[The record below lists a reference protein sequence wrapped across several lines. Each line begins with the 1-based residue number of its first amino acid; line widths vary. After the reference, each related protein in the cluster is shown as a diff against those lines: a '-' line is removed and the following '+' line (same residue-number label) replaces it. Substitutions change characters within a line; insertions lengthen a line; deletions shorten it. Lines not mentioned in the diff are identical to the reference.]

1 METDGTRMMGKA
13 ALFYPCAS
21 VFIRG
26 QTGVDTAARSR
37 FFVARNTSNMILPC
51 IIGTTLA
58 AIFTVIVIVY
68 LPKE

>member
-1 METDGTRMMGKA
+1 MD
-13 ALFYPCAS
+13 FFPAS
-21 VFIRG
+21 VVSVRSVAEIRG
-26 QTGVDTAARSR
+26 KRIDTAARSR